1 MILLRHTLIVIF
13 ATLLLVL
20 SIYLVVAYQ
29 KKLWPFKP
37 KKSKNVSSAMGQL
50 DRYDGSTETKIS
62 VGAIIVM
69 VLFIILFI
77 VLMII
82 GIRLTIM
89 RYQIAGEAMKQ
100 GNTGVALGA
109 LAPEIG
115 AGIGSAIY
123 GPQRY

>member
-37 KKSKNVSSAMGQL
+37 KKPTTPSNAMMSQTRGGN
-50 DRYDGSTETKIS
+50 DEHTKLG
-62 VGAIIVM
+62 VGAIIVI
-69 VLFIILFI
+69 VLFIILFG
-77 VLMII
+77 VLMVI

-89 RYQIAGEAMKQ
+89 RYQIAGEAIKQ

-115 AGIGSAIY
+115 SGIGSIFHGSNY
-123 GPQRY
+123 